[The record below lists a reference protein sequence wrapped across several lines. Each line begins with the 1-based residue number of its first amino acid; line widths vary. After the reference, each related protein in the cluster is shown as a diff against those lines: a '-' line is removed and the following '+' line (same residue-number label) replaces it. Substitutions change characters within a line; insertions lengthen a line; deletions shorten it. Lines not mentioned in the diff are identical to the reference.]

1 MALKISPLLSISVL
15 LLSLSLL
22 LPPSSTAANTHLIGK
37 EVNREIE
44 RKLIGVGVPCH
55 PHAGSGV
62 VCDPPYAVA
71 TQTQDHN

>member
-1 MALKISPLLSISVL
+1 MAPKISPLLSISVL

-22 LPPSSTAANTHLIGK
+22 LPPSSTTTNTH
-37 EVNREIE
+37 
-44 RKLIGVGVPCH
+44 LIGVGVPCH